1 MNRSRVRF
9 LTVSALIVFSSLLLV
24 VLSLV
29 SGPAYRLFSS
39 DRALFVSIV
48 LEQRLPRTVLA
59 WTAGFLLALAGAA
72 FQGLFRNRLAD
83 PYITGTSSGAA
94 LGAAIALVTGFP
106 ALGPIPGTAILA
118 SFGALAVTLAVFAIA
133 RAAGNP
139 APVTALLLAGTA
151 LSALSSSLLSLLLVI
166 HDRDLH
172 RVYYWILGGFS
183 SAWYEDLYYVLP
195 LAIIALA
202 CLLPMSRPL
211 DLLSGGE
218 DSARSLGLSIT
229 RTRVT
234 VLAGTSVAV
243 AAAVSAAGVIGFVG
257 LVAPHMARLLV
268 GPQHRRLM
276 PLSAFM
282 GAFLTLGAD
291 LLARSVMAPAELPLG
306 IITSLVG
313 APFFLWLLVR
323 TVRGGRE
330 GL

>member
-1 MNRSRVRF
+1 M
-9 LTVSALIVFSSLLLV
+9 
-24 VLSLV
+24 
-29 SGPAYRLFSS
+29 
-39 DRALFVSIV
+39 
-48 LEQRLPRTVLA
+48 
-59 WTAGFLLALAGAA
+59 
-72 FQGLFRNRLAD
+72 
-83 PYITGTSSGAA
+83 
-94 LGAAIALVTGFP
+94 
-106 ALGPIPGTAILA
+106 
-118 SFGALAVTLAVFAIA
+118 
-133 RAAGNP
+133 
-139 APVTALLLAGTA
+139 
-151 LSALSSSLLSLLLVI
+151 
-166 HDRDLH
+166 
-172 RVYYWILGGFS
+172 
-183 SAWYEDLYYVLP
+183 
-195 LAIIALA
+195 
-202 CLLPMSRPL
+202 
-211 DLLSGGE
+211 SGGE